1 MQERINIWSS
11 VVVARLPEKKIC
23 QHTRECR
30 TAVGF
35 RRIEE
40 MKTRISA
47 RQVTCKGRAAELK
60 VNVETLFVMEDEQG
74 NLLPFSRRDIITES
88 VALTEFLPQ
97 LEAGQELVYVAEIKA
112 FNGDSILRDQN
123 LIITYDM
130 TFMLL
135 ALREQIVS
143 LQPER
148 IGQANLTG
156 LNPADENLFNA
167 SQREN
172 IDLRRQI
179 RIYEMN
185 LLSLKKSLQKA
196 ETVNAELQRQIRLL
210 RQAEEAFVIPRNMDE
225 SKQRKSKNDEGKIIS
240 FYTREER
247 RKQMGKKI
255 KEFFINNA

>member
-1 MQERINIWSS
+1 
-11 VVVARLPEKKIC
+11 
-23 QHTRECR
+23 
-30 TAVGF
+30 
-35 RRIEE
+35 

-47 RQVTCKGRAAELK
+47 RQVTCQGRAAELK

-74 NLLPFSRRDIITES
+74 NLLPFSRRDIIIES

-97 LEAGQELVYVAEIKA
+97 LDDGRDLIYVAEIKE

-123 LIITYDM
+123 LIISYGM
-130 TFMLL
+130 TFMIL

-143 LQPER
+143 LQPEW
-148 IGQANLTG
+148 IGQAKLTR
-156 LNPADENLFNA
+156 LNPTDENPLNE

-172 IDLRRQI
+172 IEMRRQI

-196 ETVNAELQRQIRLL
+196 EAVNAELQRQIRLL
-210 RQAEEAFVIPRNMDE
+210 QQAEDASVIPRKMDE
-225 SKQRKSKNDEGKIIS
+225 SRQSRSENDEGKIIS
-240 FYTREER
+240 FHTREER